1 MGKYTEALRKIEEER
16 KKDESSPFPKSGPH
30 LKRYVIGAFLLLG
43 FILAAAYGYGL
54 RHGSRSPKMSLSEH
68 ETVPVSESGDATGM
82 EGDKDLLQNVEKML
96 LLSYGKDEVSE
107 TPSSQPAQ
115 TQANYYTVQ
124 LAAYQ
129 EESRARNEN
138 MKLNQEG
145 LDVFILDAG
154 QFYVV
159 CIGHF
164 PDRQQATERLFELKN
179 STFQDGRYQDAFVRL
194 IKPKS

>member
-1 MGKYTEALRKIEEER
+1 MGKYTEALKKIEEER
-16 KKDESSPFPKSGPH
+16 KKDDSSPFPKSGSY
-30 LKRYVIGAFLLLG
+30 LKRYVIGIFLLLG

-68 ETVPVSESGDATGM
+68 ETVPVPESG
-82 EGDKDLLQNVEKML
+82 
-96 LLSYGKDEVSE
+96 EVSE
-107 TPSSQPAQ
+107 IPSSQPAQ
-115 TQANYYTVQ
+115 AQAHYYTVQ

-129 EESRARNEN
+129 EENRARNEN

-159 CIGHF
+159 CVGHF